1 VHFEADHGDELLSS
15 WTRARAREWLSRM
28 CGKLSSNPTHKNRT
42 RPIAAGTVTNTLNLI
57 RRAFQDAIDDG
68 VIEGPNPFQSLRV
81 RKSRHATTREKWTVL
96 TLDEQQRAILVLGD
110 LPERLLVQ
118 FAMGSG
124 LRQSEQWSLRLAD
137 VHLDGPTPYVLV
149 RFGGVLAKPSRLQ
162 PFAEKLDGAWFL
174 PTKGGRPRKVPLF
187 GIALAALRQWLV
199 QLKKYAPKNPHRLVF
214 PRADGAPRRKGRA
227 FRAFSRISATAGRS
241 VRWHDLR
248 HTCASALVGGWWGP
262 PWSLEEVRVF
272 LGHASITQTERY
284 AHFAPDRLNRVA
296 ERTLDFTEASGQG
309 VSNGEECSDAPSRP
323 AGHSA
328 PDNCPRRVR
337 RTDAGRSSVDPALL
351 QGVQTMVDD
360 RECEELEN
368 VEPAPES
375 ADDGRFSSEVEQRF
389 RNPETGCETGE
400 TEPGAGQEA
409 ASGAGEAKPPPS
421 FGESSRRAATT
432 VQVGDGFP
440 ASLSAPNGRSA
451 VLEQGARIS
460 SALIACHTERDALK
474 LERDELHQRMAAREA
489 RIVALEAA
497 LSDRRDELTLAR
509 GALELRE
516 RESAAHR
523 KIIAK
528 QSAEID
534 RLRGESDEWRA
545 AYARACASAVG
556 RLSDP
561 SFASSNGSD
570 VSSVQQSQGCSD
582 GGAASDRVAQNG
594 VRVGGHR
601 PERGAVFRGYDEK
614 ESRALDGFGQRR
626 DVAHDG
632 QGSSDARV
640 ALGGGGEA
648 RRRADAFLQRDAA
661 AVANPSPVVS
671 GIGARVLADPK
682 DGGCKIR
689 GVVIGIDPTPGNS
702 HTVLVAWEGSMRTP
716 RWCTPAELDGFTPPN
731 PSPVSCA
738 GGVAR
743 RLEDGVHLAGDR
755 RIDPRA
761 KEDQRGDSGHGEA
774 GNLQGPFFGG
784 GHFARVA
791 GPGVRATTTDAA
803 PKDEPTG
810 GRAEGLFDREMQAI
824 DRVGSRPISTAG
836 DPRSPAD
843 GSGVASYSAAPLQG
857 GAQTSDAGPPVA
869 GCGEPECKGADCGTI
884 VCGLPLRPDSIEA
897 QAKRQT
903 SEAGLFSRGQAP
915 SPIRSSGEGSA
926 PINLCPSDD
935 PPVVQINVPAVAPLL
950 RGDHVH
956 QCPECYEKVPCAEV
970 CSLEYGLFA
979 EGETPCGS
987 YAVCDGC
994 EAKKRSETAKDP
1006 DVDERAPDMA
1016 TAAAAV
1022 AERDA
1027 LPFGERATRDELPDD
1042 DDDGGDVPGP
1052 YRAVA
1057 QAERARRRQ
1066 ESPRIEPAALET
1078 RHRRAVGL
1086 LSDAVKALH
1095 AAEAFLNEEVKR

>member
-375 ADDGRFSSEVEQRF
+375 ADEGRFSSEVEQRF
-389 RNPETGCETGE
+389 RNPETGSETSQ
-400 TEPGAGQEA
+400 TEAGAPSDA
-409 ASGAGEAKPPPS
+409 AS
-421 FGESSRRAATT
+421 T
-432 VQVGDGFP
+432 VGDTAERSGGAD
-440 ASLSAPNGRSA
+440 ASDEPPGPSI
-451 VLEQGARIS
+451 LEQGTRIS
-460 SALIACHTERDALK
+460 SALLACHTERDALK
-474 LERDELHQRMAAREA
+474 LERDELHQRIAAREA
-489 RIVALEAA
+489 RIVSLEAA

-561 SFASSNGSD
+561 SFASSSPAWTL
-570 VSSVQQSQGCSD
+570 VALER
-582 GGAASDRVAQNG
+582 AAQLDERAREWAAKYPGEENPPDWAATALRALVHDMGDPQASAFATAKAIDRVTK
-594 VRVGGHR
+594 
-601 PERGAVFRGYDEK
+601 GANP
-614 ESRALDGFGQRR
+614 SPASSSSPH
-626 DVAHDG
+626 AHWFK
-632 QGSSDARV
+632 SA
-640 ALGGGGEA
+640 EE
-648 RRRADAFLQRDAA
+648 RDAA
-661 AVANPSPVVS
+661 ARLYWQAREWANHQGLTKELLAAAMRLADAAKGTPHANPSPASSSSVKDSVS
-671 GIGARVLADPK
+671 LVRADAGAYARRVLAEWA
-682 DGGCKIR
+682 
-689 GVVIGIDPTPGNS
+689 PGDSDEEVDACEFENF
-702 HTVLVAWEGSMRTP
+702 HGWQHRRFLVDAFCAGAAS
-716 RWCTPAELDGFTPPN
+716 RWFAN
-731 PSPVSCA
+731 PSPALASFVGLRMPDEAS
-738 GGVAR
+738 
-743 RLEDGVHLAGDR
+743 RLAAIELCSHAVEYAETGADDASFKL
-755 RIDPRA
+755 RA
-761 KEDQRGDSGHGEA
+761 AAIGYWKAVRKA
-774 GNLQGPFFGG
+774 
-784 GHFARVA
+784 
-791 GPGVRATTTDAA
+791 GVRASTTDAG
-803 PKDEPTG
+803 KHC
-810 GRAEGLFDREMQAI
+810 
-824 DRVGSRPISTAG
+824 
-836 DPRSPAD
+836 
-843 GSGVASYSAAPLQG
+843 
-857 GAQTSDAGPPVA
+857 A
-869 GCGEPECKGADCGTI
+869 GCDVRHPAFDCPAFLRGEP
-884 VCGLPLRPDSIEA
+884 
-897 QAKRQT
+897 QQT
-903 SEAGLFSRGQAP
+903 SEAGLFSRGQTP

-926 PINLCPSDD
+926 PINLCPS
-935 PPVVQINVPAVAPLL
+935 
-950 RGDHVH
+950 
-956 QCPECYEKVPCAEV
+956 
-970 CSLEYGLFA
+970 
-979 EGETPCGS
+979 
-987 YAVCDGC
+987 
-994 EAKKRSETAKDP
+994 EAKAPSPTCGWCKGNPIGDCMICQARPSTPETYADDRPSEACPLHGAECLGVAECLEHQRLRSETAKDP

-1027 LPFGERATRDELPDD
+1027 LPFGERATRDELPGDD
-1042 DDDGGDVPGP
+1042 DEDEDVPGP

-1066 ESPRIEPAALET
+1066 ESPRIAPAVTLET